1 MKGGEFSELF
11 AFVTVADERSFRR
24 AAERLGVSP
33 SALSH
38 TIRALEERLGTRLLN
53 RTTRSVA
60 PTEAGQVLFERLRPA
75 LADVEEA
82 VQDAGTRHGQPMGV
96 VRVNLPR
103 IAAQL
108 VVAPILADFLAAYP
122 GVRLDLV
129 IDDSITDVVA
139 AGFDAGI
146 RSGEL
151 VHQDMVAV
159 RLTPDLRMA
168 VVGAPAYFTQR
179 PQPHEPRDLRGHAC
193 VGYRWKETGA
203 LQRWR
208 FNGTDGSIDV
218 DVESVLT
225 ANDTNFLLD
234 AALRGAGLA
243 FLVESF
249 VAPHLQ
255 RGELVRVL
263 EPWCRPFAGFYLYYP
278 NSPHM
283 PGALRAFVDFIKLRG
298 ASLTVEAAAGP

>member
-1 MKGGEFSELF
+1 MKGGEFSELL
-11 AFVTVADERSFRR
+11 AFVTVAEERSFRR

-75 LADVEEA
+75 LAEVEEA
-82 VQDAGTRHGQPMGV
+82 VHDAGTGQDRPVGV

-108 VVAPILADFLAAYP
+108 VVAPVLAEFLAAHP
-122 GVRLDLV
+122 GIRLDLV

-168 VVGAPAYFTQR
+168 VVGAPAYFAQR
-179 PQPHEPRDLRGHAC
+179 PQPDEPRALRGHAC
-193 VGYRWKETGA
+193 VGYRWRETGA

-208 FNGTDGSIDV
+208 FGGENGPIDV

-225 ANDTNFLLD
+225 VNDTNILLD
-234 AALRGAGLA
+234 AALRGVGLA

-249 VAPHLQ
+249 VAPYLQ

-263 EPWCRPFAGFYLYYP
+263 APWCQPFAGFYLYYP
-278 NSPHM
+278 SSPRM
-283 PGALRAFVDFIKLRG
+283 PAALRAFVDFIKLRG
-298 ASLTVEAAAGP
+298 PSLSAEAAAGA

>member
-11 AFVTVADERSFRR
+11 AFVTVAEACSFRR

-60 PTEAGQVLFERLRPA
+60 PTEAGQALFARLRPA
-75 LADVEEA
+75 LAEVEEA
-82 VQDAGTRHGQPMGV
+82 VQDAGTHHGRPMGI

-108 VVAPILADFLAAYP
+108 VVGPMLAEFLAAYP
-122 GVRLDLV
+122 GVRLDMV

-168 VVGAPAYFTQR
+168 VVGSPAYFKQR
-179 PQPHEPRDLRGHAC
+179 PQPHEPRDLRCHAC

-203 LQRWR
+203 LQRWK
-208 FNGTDGSIDV
+208 FNGADGSIDV
-218 DVESVLT
+218 DVESVLI

-234 AALRGAGLA
+234 AALRGVGLV
-243 FLVESF
+243 FLVDSF

-278 NSPHM
+278 SSRRM
-283 PGALRAFVDFIKLRG
+283 PAALRAFVDFIKLRE
-298 ASLTVEAAAGP
+298 ASLSVEAAAGV